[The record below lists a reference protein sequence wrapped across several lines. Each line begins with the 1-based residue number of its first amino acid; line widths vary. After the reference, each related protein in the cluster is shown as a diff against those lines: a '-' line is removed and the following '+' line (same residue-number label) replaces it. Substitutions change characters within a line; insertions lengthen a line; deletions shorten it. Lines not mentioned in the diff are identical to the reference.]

1 MLTCTLTLRI
11 TNMRREYVAL
21 ERNVA
26 RFFLVIGLALSV
38 IAAFLVYDTESFIER
53 AVLAHGEVV
62 ALERVSAGRG
72 GPAMSPIVKYTREQ
86 GEQRTFRP
94 RGSATRALIPS
105 VIGETVDVLYDE
117 TNPVDV
123 RLASVWDL
131 YLLPIMFGGIAVML
145 FCWGVR
151 VLMPAPKD
159 DL

>member
-1 MLTCTLTLRI
+1 
-11 TNMRREYVAL
+11 MRREYVAL

-26 RFFLVIGLALSV
+26 RFFLVIGLALSA
-38 IAAFLVYDTESFIER
+38 IAASLVYDIESFVER

-72 GPAMSPIVKYTREQ
+72 GPVMSPVVKYTGEQ
-86 GEQRTFRP
+86 GVQRTFRP
-94 RGSATRALIPS
+94 NGSAARALTPS

-117 TNPVDV
+117 TNPADI

-131 YLLPIMFGGIAVML
+131 YLLPIMFGGIAMLL

-151 VLMPAPKD
+151 VLMPVPKD
-159 DL
+159 HL